1 MFDKDIFFIAKR
13 WEAIVCSQVV
23 ASLIVYNFNEK
34 NHTSRLGTIEID
46 ERNFFLYPHW
56 HVICFILDKLTR
68 IKTNFLRR
76 FLMEYVEIFSVF
88 KNTGTSRIPF
98 NVIRGTFMSLAI
110 HYLHRFFIF
119 RRTLKPD
126 KLKGHHKNN
135 TGLFSYYLKS
145 FEP

>member
-1 MFDKDIFFIAKR
+1 
-13 WEAIVCSQVV
+13 
-23 ASLIVYNFNEK
+23 
-34 NHTSRLGTIEID
+34 
-46 ERNFFLYPHW
+46 
-56 HVICFILDKLTR
+56 
-68 IKTNFLRR
+68 
-76 FLMEYVEIFSVF
+76 MEYVEIFSLF

-135 TGLFSYYLKS
+135 TGPFSYYLKS